1 MLDQND
7 IQTIKEIVSG
17 LLNDQETR
25 LTAKIEEQEARLTAK
40 IEEQETRLTA
50 KIEEQE
56 TRLTAK
62 IEDARKGAV
71 QDSARY
77 MDVLYETKIVP
88 QFKILAEGHETLLE
102 TLAPKSRVDALEE
115 ELAFLKT
122 VVTSLNKEVA
132 ELKKAI

>member
-17 LLNDQETR
+17 LLNEQETR
-25 LTAKIEEQEARLTAK
+25 LTAKIEEQEA
-40 IEEQETRLTA
+40 RLTA

-115 ELAFLKT
+115 ELAFLKA

>member
-17 LLNDQETR
+17 LLN
-25 LTAKIEEQEARLTAK
+25 
-40 IEEQETRLTA
+40 EQETRLTA

-132 ELKKAI
+132 ELKQAI